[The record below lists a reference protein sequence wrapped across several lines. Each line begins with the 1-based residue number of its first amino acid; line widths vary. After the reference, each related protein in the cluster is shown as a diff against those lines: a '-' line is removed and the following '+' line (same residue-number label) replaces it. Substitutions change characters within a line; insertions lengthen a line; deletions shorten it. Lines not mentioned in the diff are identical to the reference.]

1 MIRFFYP
8 KLALAAALFALAAP
22 VSAQTVLVRVIS
34 DDSSS
39 PMVGAV
45 TSLMDVSGQ
54 MVTNTLTDER
64 GRALFTEMPEG
75 MYTVRAEMIGK
86 ATAETDAFEIHEGTT
101 ITRDLMLESSAILL
115 EGIEVAADGGRCQ
128 VRPGGEGMLVS
139 NVWEEARKALS
150 AASITD
156 QVGAYRYEL
165 MSYDMSLIHI

>member
-8 KLALAAALFALAAP
+8 KLVLAAAWFTLATQYP
-22 VSAQTVLVRVIS
+22 QTILVRVVS
-34 DDSSS
+34 DDSS

-64 GRALFTEMPEG
+64 GRALFTEIREG

-86 ATAETDAFEIHEGTT
+86 ATAETDAFEISEGTS

-139 NVWEEARKALS
+139 NVWKKLAGFS

-156 QVGAYRYEL
+156 RLVRTGMGCEL
-165 MSYDMSLIHI
+165 